1 VNGAPHHG
9 PDVLVW
15 GSDASTGNWNDGG
28 DGSTVADAKI
38 RHREGVD
45 ADASDGLEED
55 DHDADS
61 ESDAGDSICSDAGD
75 SICSDDSE
83 PSVGSERG
91 AGDDPLDLVKIPVDA
106 VPAYNDRVGDELAV
120 EYVCQRR
127 HGSLSMA

>member
-1 VNGAPHHG
+1 
-9 PDVLVW
+9 
-15 GSDASTGNWNDGG
+15 
-28 DGSTVADAKI
+28 VADAKT
-38 RHREGVD
+38 RHREAVN
-45 ADASDGLEED
+45 ADVSDCLEED

-61 ESDAGDSICSDAGD
+61 ESDAVD

-106 VPAYNDRVGDELAV
+106 VPAYIDRVGDELAV

-127 HGSLSMA
+127 RMPPRCCTVRARPSRSSSMPSTAVAKGWLRL